1 MTMVKR
7 LCTAAVA
14 EQNLSGNGREVVN
27 RAGIYITC
35 DEKETEA
42 SYRLHIPLQAYIK
55 LGTQLRLAARHFGP
69 SRSVEPNQ
77 TSSKFSST
85 RSVLVSN
92 RNTKKQKT
100 KSLPLRKQFKSNQGA
115 IMYQIHVGKAAPVVE
130 RLSSSSHCLRR
141 VSQITVTTLSY
152 PHI

>member
-1 MTMVKR
+1 MCERSLRYEILLMTMVRR

-14 EQNLSGNGREVVN
+14 EQNLSGNGREIVN

-35 DEKETEA
+35 DEKETKA

-77 TSSKFSST
+77 TSSKFSSI

-92 RNTKKQKT
+92 RNMKKRKRVFRCVSNLNLIRARLCTRYTLARQP
-100 KSLPLRKQFKSNQGA
+100 PLLRDF
-115 IMYQIHVGKAAPVVE
+115 P
-130 RLSSSSHCLRR
+130 RR
-141 VSQITVTTLSY
+141 VNAREGSVK
-152 PHI
+152 

>member
-1 MTMVKR
+1 MTMVRR

-14 EQNLSGNGREVVN
+14 EQNLSGNGREIVN

-35 DEKETEA
+35 DEKETKA

-77 TSSKFSST
+77 TSSKFSSI

-92 RNTKKQKT
+92 RNMKKKK

-130 RLSSSSHCLRR
+130 RLSSSSQCSRR